1 MITMIIYVHDL
12 CSCVFTITS
21 ALNEI
26 VTILE
31 VQKESKKLLLWCKN
45 TSEQLKITEPISL

>member
-1 MITMIIYVHDL
+1 MIIYVHDL